1 MEADMLSTQM
11 FHELFEYHYALYDRI
26 WESLEALTDAHYHQS
41 HDYSR
46 GSLHDQMFHAVA
58 TDRAWLR
65 GIQGYPRKPAIDPA
79 DYPHLQAVRQL
90 FEEVRVAVEA
100 YIASLTETELERVP
114 EQFYGPVWQ
123 VLLHVV
129 NHGTD
134 HRAQILRLLHEFEV
148 PTFDQDYILW
158 AWRRK
163 R

>member
-1 MEADMLSTQM
+1 MPSTQM
-11 FHELFEYHYALYDRI
+11 FSELFEYHYALYERI
-26 WESLEALTDAHYHQS
+26 WESLEALTEAQYHQS

-58 TDRAWLR
+58 TDRTWLR
-65 GIQGYPRKPAIDPA
+65 AIQGYPRKPTINPA
-79 DYPHLQAVRQL
+79 DYPDRQAVRTL
-90 FEEVRVAVEA
+90 FKEIRAGMEA
-100 YIASLTETELERVP
+100 YIASLTELELERVP
-114 EQFYGPVWQ
+114 EQFYGPIWQ

-134 HRAQILRLLHEFEV
+134 HRAQILRLLHEFDT